1 VKKCLFILFL
11 GLISSCTTVHY
22 RSSGKM
28 EVTLAARDKHDH
40 RAEAIGHKEFYLW
53 GRIPDKD
60 HTVFID
66 KELWNQGLVS
76 AASLNITEYQNFTDM
91 IVSWLS
97 LGMYI
102 PVRYKIVAY
111 GIKSTETEFE

>member
-1 VKKCLFILFL
+1 MKLSLLVIFI

-28 EVTLAARDKHDH
+28 EVTLAARDKHEH
-40 RAEAIGHKEFYLW
+40 RVEAIGHKEFYLW
-53 GRIPDKD
+53 GKIPNDD
-60 HTVFID
+60 HTVMLD
-66 KELWNQGLVS
+66 KVLWNQGLVS
-76 AASLNITEYQNFTDM
+76 AASLNITEYQTLKDM
-91 IVSWLS
+91 LVSWIT

-102 PVRYKIVAY
+102 PIRYKIVAF